1 MTFSV
6 VSDGSFIQDKRTV
19 PLSLREMSEIKIN
32 PESRIE
38 YMVDRLEKAAGADT
52 EADALKEICVV
63 KGYLD
68 ATRSEWT
75 LKPGPEHLEYLKYL
89 YYAKCRLEN
98 KQWRLAAMEIS
109 DVLQDMALHSRGPDG
124 HPFLDSTILG
134 NVYYLLE
141 RMGA

>member
-1 MTFSV
+1 MEER
-6 VSDGSFIQDKRTV
+6 IQKMIDV
-19 PLSLREMSEIKIN
+19 
-32 PESRIE
+32 
-38 YMVDRLEKAAGADT
+38 LEKAGEST
-52 EADALKEICVV
+52 DAKALLAIREV
-63 KGYLD
+63 KGLLD
-68 ATRSEWT
+68 DTRSEWT

-89 YYAKCRLEN
+89 YFAKCRLEN